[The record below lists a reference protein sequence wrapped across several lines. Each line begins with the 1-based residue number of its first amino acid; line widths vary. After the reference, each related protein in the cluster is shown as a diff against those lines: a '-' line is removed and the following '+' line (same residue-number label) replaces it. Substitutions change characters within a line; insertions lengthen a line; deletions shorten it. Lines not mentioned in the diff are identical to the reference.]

1 MKLTIGH
8 IDPDLLNLY
17 GDQGN
22 IRCLEMRL
30 KWRGLEAEVIPI
42 LAGEL
47 IDFKKMDILLL
58 GGGSDREQKIACRY
72 LLEYKEDFR
81 AYAGDNGV
89 LLAVCGGYQLLGTH
103 YRTKDDYIRGLGLLD
118 IYTEWAPRRLV
129 KNIILESPLSPC
141 PVVGFENHGGR
152 TYIGNHRPFGKVL
165 FGSGNTGKSGYEGII
180 YKNVLGT
187 YLHGPLL
194 PRNPHICDHL
204 LKQAL
209 KRRYGQDI
217 ALSPL
222 WDQMEQLAS
231 LDMLSRFGGGRKYAF
246 S

>member
-8 IDPDLLNLY
+8 IYPDLLNLY

-58 GGGSDREQKIACRY
+58 GGGSDREQKIASRY
-72 LLEYKEDFR
+72 LLEYKEDYR

>member
-8 IDPDLLNLY
+8 IYPDLLNLY

>member
-8 IDPDLLNLY
+8 IYPDLLNLY

-42 LAGEL
+42 LAGEP

-81 AYAGDNGV
+81 TYAGDNGV

-165 FGSGNTGKSGYEGII
+165 FGAGNTGKSGYEGVL

-231 LDMLSRFGGGRKYAF
+231 LDMLARSGGGRKYAF

>member
-8 IDPDLLNLY
+8 IYPDLLNLY

-42 LAGEL
+42 LAGEH

-81 AYAGDNGV
+81 TYAGDNGV

-118 IYTEWAPRRLV
+118 IYTEWAPRRRLRTLSWKAPCPPARWWV
-129 KNIILESPLSPC
+129 LKTMGAVPILE
-141 PVVGFENHGGR
+141 
-152 TYIGNHRPFGKVL
+152 T
-165 FGSGNTGKSGYEGII
+165 T
-180 YKNVLGT
+180 
-187 YLHGPLL
+187 GPLERFSL
-194 PRNPHICDHL
+194 GREIPENP
-204 LKQAL
+204 AM
-209 KRRYGQDI
+209 R
-217 ALSPL
+217 
-222 WDQMEQLAS
+222 
-231 LDMLSRFGGGRKYAF
+231 AF
-246 S
+246 STKTSWAPTSMAPFSPGIPISATTF